1 MNYIFFTHDKF
12 NDHFVK
18 KAQPLLQKKKKEKF
32 SFWTKICLNK
42 KDEV

>member
-18 KAQPLLQKKKKEKF
+18 KAQPLLQKKRKNFPSEQKY
-32 SFWTKICLNK
+32 
-42 KDEV
+42 V

>member
-18 KAQPLLQKKKKEKF
+18 KAQPLLQKKKKG
-32 SFWTKICLNK
+32 KIFLLNK
-42 KDEV
+42 NMFEQER